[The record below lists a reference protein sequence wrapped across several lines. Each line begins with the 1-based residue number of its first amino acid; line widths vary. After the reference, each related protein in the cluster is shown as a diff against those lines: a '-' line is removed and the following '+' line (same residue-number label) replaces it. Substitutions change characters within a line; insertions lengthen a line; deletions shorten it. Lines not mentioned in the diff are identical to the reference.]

1 MSEQVVNIGQVA
13 AIWIAST
20 PPENIKLIW
29 YNTASQVHCVY
40 DSYTGD
46 WKPLNPQIITTTS
59 INTLRSEAVQS
70 GLPIGKFYNLEDTG
84 TLAISITT
92 TKIWYVD
99 THGNY
104 VVDDLSSSAQY
115 YLNST
120 NLYIDGETGVWDVN
134 SGHLN
139 FSFTEQNAAS
149 NLDTD
154 KDYVVMRHNAGNG
167 VWSWVKSKISTFIS
181 SVSGNSVSWN
191 NGIYFNFSSA
201 INAIKN
207 VAGGVVGHDEYESDK
222 AALQQ
227 SIQNT
232 ALNNQSY
239 ATAANSYTDSKVTDE
254 EIYDKELPTA
264 LTVPSA
270 PPTTPSVGA
279 KLITIIEQIY
289 GWISKLK
296 FGNGITLT
304 HGLNPNGINGNINSS
319 DTVSNAFS
327 KTIGWIKKLQLA
339 NNINVGT
346 GFEPDGV
353 QGDVVST
360 DSVQDSIEK
369 LIWKTKHVIKIDEEN
384 WHTETNFYWIIRH
397 DVLFIRFRYQGSYSF
412 NFLDTNNFS
421 GSDLIKLNDFYFSDS
436 VGGFS
441 QYIDLI
447 FNKIPWLENHYI
459 ANSGN
464 RYRRLKFIYIY
475 TPYLQYSKV
484 RTKGSGTISFD
495 AWPLRN
501 YFDMCLYY
509 EEIADSYE
517 GGNVL
522 SSSYGLGV
530 KCSADD
536 SNQATPMIFETSTS
550 DATSSTTFYKVPI
563 SYLSTSAE
571 FYIETTVN
579 SVIPTPLPV

>member
-120 NLYIDGETGVWDVN
+120 NLYIDGETGVWDVD

-149 NLDTD
+149 NIDTD

-167 VWSWVKSKISTFIS
+167 VWSWIKSKISTFIS
-181 SVSGNSVSWN
+181 SVGGNSVSWN

-207 VAGGVVGHDEYESDK
+207 VAGGVVGYSEYESDK

-239 ATAANSYTDSKVTDE
+239 AAAANSYTDSKVTDE
-254 EIYDKELPTA
+254 KIYDKELPTA

-279 KLITIIEQIY
+279 KLITILGQIY

-296 FGNGITLT
+296 VGSNIFLT
-304 HGLNPNGINGNINSS
+304 QGLNPNGINGNVNSTDS
-319 DTVSNAFS
+319 ISNAFS
-327 KTIGWIKKLQLA
+327 KVIGWIKKLQLA
-339 NNINVGT
+339 NNINIGT
-346 GFEPDGV
+346 GFNPEGV
-353 QGDVVST
+353 QGDFSVN
-360 DSVQDSIEK
+360 DSVQDSVEK
-369 LIWKTKHVIKIDEEN
+369 LIWRTKHVIKIDEEN
-384 WHTETNFYWIIRH
+384 WHTEDQFYWIIRH
-397 DVLFIRFRYQGSYSF
+397 DILFIRFRYSNPYQF
-412 NFLDTNNFS
+412 NFIDTDSFS
-421 GSDLIKLNDFYFSDS
+421 THDLIKINGLSFSDAS
-436 VGGFS
+436 GGFS

-447 FNKIPWLENHYI
+447 FNKIPWLENHN
-459 ANSGN
+459 ASGV
-464 RYRRLKFIYIY
+464 YTRRKYIYIY
-475 TPYLQYSKV
+475 TPHLLYANI
-484 RTKGSGTISFD
+484 RTKGGGTISFNGN
-495 AWPLRN
+495 PMCN
-501 YFDMCLYY
+501 YFGMYLYY
-509 EEIADSYE
+509 EEIANSYE
-517 GGNVL
+517 GGTI
-522 SSSYGLGV
+522 SSRSFGLGV
-530 KCSADD
+530 RCTSGD
-536 SNQATPMIFETSTS
+536 SEPMLCETSS
-550 DATSSTTFYKVPI
+550 NLSLTTPEFSKVLV
-563 SYLSTSAE
+563 SYLSTSTIFTFE
-571 FYIETTVN
+571 SLYNEI
-579 SVIPTPLPV
+579 IPTPLPV

>member
-1 MSEQVVNIGQVA
+1 MSEQVVNIGQIA

-59 INTLRSEAVQS
+59 INTLRSEVEQS
-70 GLPIGKFYNLEDTG
+70 GSLPIGKFYNLEDTR
-84 TLAISITT
+84 TLAISITA

-104 VVDDLSSSAQY
+104 VVDDLASSAQY

-134 SGHLN
+134 SGHLS
-139 FSFTEQNAAS
+139 FSFSEENTAS

-167 VWSWVKSKISTFIS
+167 VWSWIKSKISTFIPS
-181 SVSGNSVSWN
+181 GGGNSISWN

-201 INAIKN
+201 IDAIKN
-207 VAGGVVGHDEYESDK
+207 VAGGIVGKDEYESDK

-239 ATAANSYTDSKVTDE
+239 AAAANSYTDSKVTDE
-254 EIYDKELPTA
+254 EIYDKELPTS

-296 FGNGITLT
+296 HGNSVMLDQ
-304 HGLNPNGINGNINSS
+304 GLNPNGVDGKINVS
-319 DTVSNAFS
+319 DSVVSAFN
-327 KTIGWIKKLQLA
+327 KVIGWIKKLQLA

-346 GFEPDGV
+346 GFDPEGV
-353 QGDVVST
+353 QGDFSVS
-360 DSVQDSIEK
+360 DSVMSSIEK
-369 LIWKTKHVIKIDEEN
+369 LIWKTKHVIRIDEDN
-384 WHTETNFYWIIRH
+384 WHTEGSFKWIIRN
-397 DVLFIRFRYQGSYSF
+397 DVMYVKFNNIIEQTGVHAYLDRCTFISNRMFGENISPYVNQILNKIDWLYQNTIDGTRIKQKWVYVCDAICVNADIVSYNSAG
-412 NFLDTNNFS
+412 NFS
-421 GSDLIKLNDFYFSDS
+421 GKVVNNPLGLYLCIQESENLDSHVISQSCGFAVRYNNYYGSVLCDTNDHQTVEPILKIAYYYF
-436 VGGFS
+436 
-441 QYIDLI
+441 ID
-447 FNKIPWLENHYI
+447 N
-459 ANSGN
+459 
-464 RYRRLKFIYIY
+464 
-475 TPYLQYSKV
+475 
-484 RTKGSGTISFD
+484 
-495 AWPLRN
+495 
-501 YFDMCLYY
+501 
-509 EEIADSYE
+509 
-517 GGNVL
+517 
-522 SSSYGLGV
+522 SSS
-530 KCSADD
+530 
-536 SNQATPMIFETSTS
+536 
-550 DATSSTTFYKVPI
+550 TFSVNVGREDVVSIP
-563 SYLSTSAE
+563 LSC
-571 FYIETTVN
+571 
-579 SVIPTPLPV
+579 

>member
-104 VVDDLSSSAQY
+104 VVDDLASSEQY

-134 SGHLN
+134 SGHLS
-139 FSFTEQNAAS
+139 FSFTEQNTAS
-149 NLDTD
+149 NLDID
-154 KDYVVMRHNAGNG
+154 KDYVAMRHDAGNG
-167 VWSWVKSKISTFIS
+167 VWSWIKSKISTFIS

-207 VAGGVVGHDEYESDK
+207 VAGGIVGHDEYESDK

-239 ATAANSYTDSKVTDE
+239 AAAANSYTDSKVTDS

-264 LTVPSA
+264 LTVPST

-279 KLITIIEQIY
+279 KLITILGQIY
-289 GWISKLK
+289 GWIAKLK
-296 FGNGITLT
+296 HGNSVMLDQ
-304 HGLNPNGINGNINSS
+304 GLNPNGVDGNINTTDSV
-319 DTVSNAFS
+319 VSAFN
-327 KTIGWIKKLQLA
+327 KVIGWIKKLQLA
-339 NNINVGT
+339 NNINIGT
-346 GFEPDGV
+346 GFEPEGV
-353 QGDVVST
+353 QGDFSGS

-369 LIWKTKHVIKIDEEN
+369 LIWRTKHVIKINEEN
-384 WHTETNFYWIIRH
+384 WHNASSYLDWIIRH
-397 DVLFIRFRYQGSYSF
+397 DVLFLRFKGRYHSAYIYG
-412 NFLDTNNFS
+412 TNGNICFKITALSLGDDILQYVNTIFS
-421 GSDLIKLNDFYFSDS
+421 
-436 VGGFS
+436 
-441 QYIDLI
+441 
-447 FNKIPWLENHYI
+447 KIPWLSSVQ
-459 ANSGN
+459 SGD
-464 RYRRLKFIYIY
+464 RITRQKWIFTGLAEPAFADAKLGGYEPDVI
-475 TPYLQYSKV
+475 
-484 RTKGSGTISFD
+484 GSTIST
-495 AWPLRN
+495 
-501 YFDMCLYY
+501 CLLFYLCIE
-509 EEIADSYE
+509 EEIDAYTE
-517 GGNVL
+517 EVL
-522 SSSYGLGV
+522 STWCGLG
-530 KCSADD
+530 SRIYPNSIFIDTNLTT
-536 SNQATPMIFETSTS
+536 SQTPVLQWFSGDLAARPESRFEW
-550 DATSSTTFYKVPI
+550 SSTPNTI
-563 SYLSTSAE
+563 LS
-571 FYIETTVN
+571 
-579 SVIPTPLPV
+579 IPLSF